1 MFTVYVLRSKSTGKL
16 YIGQSNSM
24 ERRLLEHQ
32 QGTARYT
39 RGRGPWELMFT
50 ESYGNRAEAMRRE
63 RFLKSGQGREW
74 LKGNL
79 RSRAGPP
86 EAD

>member
-1 MFTVYVLRSKSTGKL
+1 MFTVYVLHSKSTGRL
-16 YIGQSNSM
+16 YIGQTGNL

-39 RGRGPWELMFT
+39 RGRGPWELVLT
-50 ESYGNRAEAMRRE
+50 EQYTERGAAMSRE
-63 RFLKSGQGREW
+63 RFLKSGKGREW
-74 LKGNL
+74 LKVTL
-79 RSRAGPP
+79 THRAGPP